1 MIYWAKASLN
11 LTVLK
16 PNPDKPELNIE
27 DLWYRFA
34 LSFLLKK
41 IDFLKYSICNFHYSI
56 DCEDFMNIESIN
68 TEISTLGEAKI
79 LTPVQRRADGTE
91 GISFVSDENR
101 VIIEVNERGINQ
113 MVAEERPLP
122 CFEMAGPRRQIF
134 FDPSKLKCALVTC
147 GGLCPGLNDIIR
159 SIVLELHYAY
169 GVGNI
174 FGIRYGLQG
183 FIARYGHDLIDLTPK
198 SVVNIHDRGGT
209 VLGSSRGPQDIDEI
223 IDSLERMNIGLLFMI
238 GGDGTLTAAGRI
250 ADTIFNRGLK
260 IGVVGVPK
268 TIDND
273 IYMVSRSFGFD
284 TAVDVATKAIISA
297 SNEAEGYPN
306 GIGLIKLMGRH
317 SGFIAAT
324 AVLAQQDV
332 NFVHIPEVDFDLN
345 GPQGLL
351 SALEKRLAQRRHAV
365 IVVAE
370 GAGQKFFEDE
380 ESEQDASGN
389 IKLKDIGIYL
399 KDAIISYF
407 AAKGIDI
414 SIKYIDPSYMIRSL
428 PANANDRVF
437 CNFLGRNSV
446 HAGMAGKTSM
456 LIGHWNNQ
464 FVHVPMHLIAGK
476 RKKVDPK
483 GSLWRS
489 TLEATGQSSL
499 KNAG

>member
-1 MIYWAKASLN
+1 MN
-11 LTVLK
+11 T
-16 PNPDKPELNIE
+16 D
-27 DLWYRFA
+27 
-34 LSFLLKK
+34 
-41 IDFLKYSICNFHYSI
+41 SIL
-56 DCEDFMNIESIN
+56 
-68 TEISTLGEAKI
+68 TEISTLGESKI
-79 LTPVQRRADGTE
+79 PTPVQKRTDGTE
-91 GISFVSDENR
+91 DISFVSDESR
-101 VIIEVNERGINQ
+101 VNIEVDSHRVSQ
-113 MVAEERPLP
+113 MIEKSLP
-122 CFEMAGPRRQIF
+122 IPSFELAGPRRHIF

-159 SIVLELHYAY
+159 SIVLELHYGY
-169 GVGNI
+169 GVNNI

-183 FIARYGHDLIDLTPK
+183 FIAGYGHDLIDLTCEF
-198 SVVNIHDRGGT
+198 VVNIHDRGGT

-223 IDSLERMNIGLLFMI
+223 VDSMERMNIGLLFMI
-238 GGDGTLTAAGRI
+238 GGDGTLTAANRITARI
-250 ADTIFNRGLK
+250 ADRGLK
-260 IGVVGVPK
+260 IGVIGVPK

-284 TAVDVATKAIISA
+284 TAVDVATSAIISA

-306 GIGLIKLMGRH
+306 GLGLLKLMGRH

-332 NFVHIPEVDFDLN
+332 NFVLIPEIDFDLE
-345 GPQGLL
+345 GPNGLL
-351 SALEKRLAQRRHAV
+351 NALEKRLADRKHAV

-370 GAGQKFFEDE
+370 GAGQKFFENDTNE
-380 ESEQDASGN
+380 RDASGN

-399 KDAIISYF
+399 KEAIDAHF
-407 AAKGIDI
+407 TGKGIDI

-446 HAGMAGKTSM
+446 HAGMSGRTGM

-464 FVHVPMHLIAGK
+464 FVHVPMKLIADK
-476 RKKVDPK
+476 RKKVNPR

-489 TLEATGQSSL
+489 TLEATGQGSL
-499 KNAG
+499 TNS